1 MNQLSLPHQ
10 YVDRPLSAPRIDRIL
25 FYTERVR
32 QLALTGAPGTR
43 RIQIDPSLVHDI
55 LRGLKNRPLFP
66 RLKVLE
72 LAFAIND
79 GNIVPPLLS
88 GIYLF
93 FSETLQTVKLSVS
106 QPPNLLHIPSIA
118 MFIHDLAE
126 RTLPRN
132 FKSFQADFKLSA
144 DILGPLM
151 HLKRVEVLQFPMTR
165 ANALDLT
172 TIQSLLVDKSLIQ
185 VLYISHGPSTII
197 FPPKKQKKNYPA
209 KATID
214 ELRTLSLGSDTQIAP
229 KFFSSFSFPQLQC
242 LQIFFRCSDVGAW
255 PSKQIWDDL
264 FFQITESSSAICG
277 LWLHLGENSI
287 SVGNGATQNATP
299 PLLLWQSLKPLLQL
313 QNLTKVKIQGPK
325 VRCFMDDDFFDLVQ
339 AWPRLEE
346 LALETEGE
354 PSITHASLLTIAIYL
369 PKLKSLTVNNINLEH
384 AHPSA
389 LPEEVID
396 SVLPDHPLTKIYIS
410 ERQWPHNAPLA
421 GPVNVPLVEH
431 PFNLAQFLDMLFPS
445 LCTLNLERIRF
456 HPHVGRSDVWDFI
469 VGLQAARKREKTKS
483 GL

>member
-1 MNQLSLPHQ
+1 M
-10 YVDRPLSAPRIDRIL
+10 L
-25 FYTERVR
+25 FYSQRVR
-32 QLALTGAPGTR
+32 QLALTNTAATKR
-43 RIQIDPSLVHDI
+43 MQIDPSLMDNI
-55 LRGLKNRPLFP
+55 SRLLGNRSLFP
-66 RLKVLE
+66 RLKLLE
-72 LAFAIND
+72 LAFAMNEGD
-79 GNIVPPLLS
+79 VVPPLLS
-88 GIYLF
+88 GISLF

-132 FKSFQADFKLSA
+132 LKLFQADFMLSA

-151 HLKRVEVLQFPMTR
+151 GLTHVEVLQFPMTR

-172 TIQSLLVDKSLIQ
+172 TIQSLLVVKSLIQ

-255 PSKQIWDDL
+255 PSKQVWDDL
-264 FFQITESSSAICG
+264 FFQIAEACSAICG
-277 LWLHLGENSI
+277 LWLHLEENNI
-287 SVGNGATQNATP
+287 SVGNGVNQNPMP

-325 VRCFMDDDFFDLVQ
+325 VWCLTDDDFLDLTQ
-339 AWPRLEE
+339 AWPKLRVLI
-346 LALETEGE
+346 LETEGN
-354 PSITHASLLTIAIYL
+354 PSITHASLIAIAIRL
-369 PKLKSLTVNNINLEH
+369 PELKSLTVNNINLKH

-389 LPEEVID
+389 LPDDVID
-396 SVLPDHPLTKIYIS
+396 SGLPDHPLTKLCVS
-410 ERQWPHNAPLA
+410 EYQWPQNAPID
-421 GPVNVPLVEH
+421 GPVNVPLIEH
-431 PFNLAQFLDMLFPS
+431 PFNLAQFLDTLFPS

-469 VGLQAARKREKTKS
+469 LGLQAARKREKAKS
-483 GL
+483 GS